1 MMANFIAAQSG
12 NNVGTIGVCGVCQ
25 IMPVRVLKNG
35 QGTTADAA
43 AGIAWAADHGAQ
55 VINFSASTAS
65 PSQLLQ
71 DAVEH
76 AHAKGALLIASAGN
90 EASTRRRYPA
100 AFEPALAVTEDDPY
114 HYFPEK
120 NTSTRQW
127 VDINA
132 WGQASVLSKDGQV
145 VLTQGS
151 SVATAVVSGIAA
163 LAFAMKPDATA
174 TEVNALIRRAAD
186 RQPASP
192 AYRTPTVNAAQVMY
206 DLGGTDTNPPAIYKT
221 DLTDNQLVSAGG
233 VYVRPIATDDHGIEH
248 IDLVI
253 DGHVVATVQQPH
265 VSASSTARVPVPA
278 GYNGPLPVTVAA
290 YDYAGNTTAATTTV
304 QVDSTLPT
312 ITLISPKPATPMH
325 GDTIDVTV
333 SASDDASS
341 IVADRQG
348 SLPAYSLSAVP
359 GTNLWKGRAS
369 VSPEGQIGFGFWDE
383 AGNYDSV
390 VYTLPVDN
398 APPAGGT
405 ITPGAGAKVRGT
417 FVSALGGVTDAS
429 GVAKAE
435 LWANGRFIG
444 ADASAPYSLAVPT
457 GAYSGTL
464 QLIWRVTDGWGQSR
478 TLPARTVIADNKPPT
493 VKITKA
499 PKNKAKVK
507 GTVKVYVSASDNS
520 GIARVELIVN
530 GKVVAR
536 DTTAAYVLTVN
547 TKKQK
552 KTMKVQIRV
561 YDRLGNVTYAGAR
574 TWHRS

>member
-1 MMANFIAAQSG
+1 MVGVLGDAVLSARPVVGLQAITVEVAADQADAALSTLAGTEGVRYAERSALLGADGEILPAVLPPVEVPQAWTWSRGDAGVTVAVVDSGVSPNLDLKASRLTAGRDFVDGDEDPADDDGHGTMMANFIAAQSG

-221 DLTDNQLVSAGG
+221 DLTDNQLVSSRRRLRSPHRHRRSRHRAHRPGHRRSRRRHRAAAACQREQHRTRTRARRLQRAVAG
-233 VYVRPIATDDHGIEH
+233 
-248 IDLVI
+248 
-253 DGHVVATVQQPH
+253 
-265 VSASSTARVPVPA
+265 
-278 GYNGPLPVTVAA
+278 
-290 YDYAGNTTAATTTV
+290 
-304 QVDSTLPT
+304 
-312 ITLISPKPATPMH
+312 
-325 GDTIDVTV
+325 
-333 SASDDASS
+333 
-341 IVADRQG
+341 DR
-348 SLPAYSLSAVP
+348 
-359 GTNLWKGRAS
+359 
-369 VSPEGQIGFGFWDE
+369 
-383 AGNYDSV
+383 
-390 VYTLPVDN
+390 
-398 APPAGGT
+398 
-405 ITPGAGAKVRGT
+405 RG
-417 FVSALGGVTDAS
+417 L
-429 GVAKAE
+429 
-435 LWANGRFIG
+435 
-444 ADASAPYSLAVPT
+444 
-457 GAYSGTL
+457 
-464 QLIWRVTDGWGQSR
+464 
-478 TLPARTVIADNKPPT
+478 
-493 VKITKA
+493 
-499 PKNKAKVK
+499 
-507 GTVKVYVSASDNS
+507 
-520 GIARVELIVN
+520 
-530 GKVVAR
+530 
-536 DTTAAYVLTVN
+536 
-547 TKKQK
+547 
-552 KTMKVQIRV
+552 
-561 YDRLGNVTYAGAR
+561 
-574 TWHRS
+574 